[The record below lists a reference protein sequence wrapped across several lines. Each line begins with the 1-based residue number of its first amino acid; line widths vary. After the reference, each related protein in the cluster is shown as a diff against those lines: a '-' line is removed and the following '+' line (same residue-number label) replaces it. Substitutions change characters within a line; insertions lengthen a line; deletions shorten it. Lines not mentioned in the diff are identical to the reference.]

1 MNASNTHTSTH
12 TSTHTPST
20 TDAPVPTRVH
30 YHKQARELE
39 LGYASGDTYRLPV
52 ELLRVYSPSAEVRG
66 HGGDTAVLQ
75 VGKKDVGLQN
85 ITQAGNYALKLHFDD
100 GHDSGLYSWNYLHDL
115 ATHQHAYWNNYLE
128 RLEAAGASREP
139 AGIQFKQL

>member
-1 MNASNTHTSTH
+1 MNVSISTN
-12 TSTHTPST
+12 
-20 TDAPVPTRVH
+20 APTPTRVH

-39 LGYASGDTYRLPV
+39 LGYASGENYRLSV
-52 ELLRVYSPSAEVRG
+52 ELLRVYSPSADVRG

-100 GHDSGLYSWNYLHDL
+100 GHDSGLYSWNYLYDL
-115 ATHQHAYWNNYLE
+115 AQHQADYWQNYLQRME
-128 RLEAAGASREP
+128 EAGASREP
-139 AGIQFKQL
+139 TSIQFKQL